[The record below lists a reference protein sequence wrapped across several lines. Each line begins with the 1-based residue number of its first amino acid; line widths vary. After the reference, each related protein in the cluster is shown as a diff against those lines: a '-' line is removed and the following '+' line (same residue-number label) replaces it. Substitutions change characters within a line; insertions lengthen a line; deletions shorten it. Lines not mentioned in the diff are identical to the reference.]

1 MSTRQEYLDGLV
13 SHEQYYEQFVDQGLL
28 DFVARHFM
36 VNAYAVDNI
45 PLQRWDNLA
54 FCVLTDKIRQQ
65 LKDCGDFPTLG
76 GAVCILKQAARM
88 IAKGRNELRRDTQ
101 TYVLFFSP
109 ERAGEAE
116 QLYNLLQTKRA
127 FDPMTPVDRWDD
139 HLCEIASTRVAD
151 AYILVHNA
159 LRAGIL
165 VGYEVY

>member
-13 SHEQYYEQFVDQGLL
+13 SHEQYYEQFVDQG
-28 DFVARHFM
+28 
-36 VNAYAVDNI
+36 
-45 PLQRWDNLA
+45 
-54 FCVLTDKIRQQ
+54 
-65 LKDCGDFPTLG
+65 
-76 GAVCILKQAARM
+76 
-88 IAKGRNELRRDTQ
+88 LRRDTQ

>member
-1 MSTRQEYLDGLV
+1 M
-13 SHEQYYEQFVDQGLL
+13 
-28 DFVARHFM
+28 
-36 VNAYAVDNI
+36 
-45 PLQRWDNLA
+45 
-54 FCVLTDKIRQQ
+54 
-65 LKDCGDFPTLG
+65 
-76 GAVCILKQAARM
+76 
-88 IAKGRNELRRDTQ
+88 NE